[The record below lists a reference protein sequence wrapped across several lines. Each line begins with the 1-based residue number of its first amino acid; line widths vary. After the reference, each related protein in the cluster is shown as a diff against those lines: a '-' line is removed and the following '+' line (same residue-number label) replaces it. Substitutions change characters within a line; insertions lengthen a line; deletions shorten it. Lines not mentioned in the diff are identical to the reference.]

1 MPRVRVVNDTVPLGE
16 HFEAAPAS
24 GTANGGY
31 GDAAAANFDIPPRA
45 IFTSAAGNLS
55 LVNLDGTTVV
65 FTVVAGATLRIRFL
79 RLNATGT
86 TVTTPGTNIRF
97 LW

>member
-1 MPRVRVVNDTVPLGE
+1 MPRVRIVDDTVPLGE
-16 HFEAAPAS
+16 HFEPAPTS

-31 GDAAAANFDIPPRA
+31 GDTAAANFDVPPRA

-55 LVNLDGTTVV
+55 LVNLDGTAVV
-65 FTVVAGATLRIRFL
+65 FTVVAGTTLRLRFL
-79 RLNATGT
+79 RLNAAGT
-86 TVTTPGTNIRF
+86 TVTSPTTNIRF